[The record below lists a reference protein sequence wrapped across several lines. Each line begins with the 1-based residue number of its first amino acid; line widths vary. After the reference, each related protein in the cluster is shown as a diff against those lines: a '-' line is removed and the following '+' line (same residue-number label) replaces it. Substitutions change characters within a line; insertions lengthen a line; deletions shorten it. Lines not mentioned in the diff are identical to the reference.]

1 MSDIANPESLPDK
14 TRLEALVREILAE
27 AQVQGA
33 SAAEAGV
40 SFDVGLSVTVR
51 LGEVETLEYH
61 RARGLGVTVY
71 FGQRK
76 GSASTSDI
84 SPAAVRETV
93 RAACGIARYTAEDAC
108 AGLADPERLA
118 REIPDLELDHPWN
131 ITAERAI
138 ELARECEDTARAADA
153 RITNSEG
160 ASVATHRSLRV
171 YGNSNGFIGGYPS
184 TRHSISC
191 TVVARQGDRMQRDY
205 WYSVAREHAGLESP
219 AAVGRR
225 AAERTVR
232 RLGGRKLATCKAPV
246 LFVPELA
253 RGLLGHFV
261 GAIRGASLYRKASF
275 LLDHLG
281 KQVFPP
287 YLRIH
292 EQPHLKRAL
301 GSAPFDNE
309 GVATQARDVVR
320 DGRLEGYVLDSYAA
334 RRLGMQTTG
343 NAGGVHNLTVEP
355 GTLDFSG
362 LLREM
367 GTGLL
372 VTELMGQGVSIVTG
386 DYSRGAA
393 GFWVENGEIRYPV
406 EEITIAG
413 NLRDMFQQVVAVGN
427 DVDTRGSIRTGSWLI
442 ESMTIAGA

>member
-1 MSDIANPESLPDK
+1 MSDIANPESLPDQA
-14 TRLEALVREILAE
+14 RLEALVREILAE

-205 WYSVAREHAGLESP
+205 WYSVAREPAALESP

-281 KQVFPP
+281 KQVFPS

-355 GTLDFSG
+355 GALDFPG

-393 GFWVENGEIRYPV
+393 GFWVEDGEIQYPV

-427 DVDTRGSIRTGSWLI
+427 DVDTRGSIRTGSWLV

>member
-27 AQVQGA
+27 AQAQGA

-51 LGEVETLEYH
+51 LGEVEILEYH

-84 SPAAVRETV
+84 RPAAVRETV

-205 WYSVAREHAGLESP
+205 WYSVAREPAALESP

-281 KQVFPP
+281 KQVFPS

-355 GTLDFSG
+355 GALDFPG

-393 GFWVENGEIRYPV
+393 GFWVEDGEIQYPV

>member
-205 WYSVAREHAGLESP
+205 WYSVAREPAALESP

-413 NLRDMFQQVVAVGN
+413 NLRDMFRQVVAVGN
-427 DVDTRGSIRTGSWLI
+427 DVDTRSSIRTGSWLV

>member
-355 GTLDFSG
+355 GALDFPG

-393 GFWVENGEIRYPV
+393 GFWVEDGEIQYPV